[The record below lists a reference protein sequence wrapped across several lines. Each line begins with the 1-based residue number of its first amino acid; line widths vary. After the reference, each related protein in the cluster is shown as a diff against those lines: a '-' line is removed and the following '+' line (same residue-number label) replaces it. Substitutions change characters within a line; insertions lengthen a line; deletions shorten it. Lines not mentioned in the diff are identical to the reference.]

1 MNDMTTAITAD
12 PKMLVMDYTNW
23 RGESARRSIVPT
35 GQLRFGTTEWHPH
48 PGWLL
53 LAWDPQK
60 AAMREFA
67 LGDCDFSLREG
78 GFRAAPPEQPKASGQ
93 MALYVHAEDNSVTP
107 YLVIPTGRLLLET
120 TKGSKTPTW
129 IVDFV
134 EVASGELMRFPLR
147 SCDFVAG
154 RLVPRT

>member
-1 MNDMTTAITAD
+1 MTDMPPTITAD

-35 GQLRFGTTEWHPH
+35 GQLRFGTTEWHPK

-53 LAWDPQK
+53 LAWDTEK

-78 GFRAAPPEQPKASGQ
+78 GFQAASPGQPKTSGQ
-93 MALYVHAEDNSVTP
+93 LALYVHGEDGSTTSH
-107 YLVIPTGRLLLET
+107 LVIPTGRLLLET
-120 TKGSKTPTW
+120 PKGGKTPTW
-129 IVDFV
+129 IADFV
-134 EVASGELMRFPLR
+134 DVASGEVLRAPLR
-147 SCDFVAG
+147 SCDFAAA
-154 RLVPRT
+154 RLVKIG